1 MVREITKDELKDMMD
16 SGESFVLVNV
26 LDPDS
31 FENEHICGSI
41 NIPASTIARD
51 ALEVLNKDDTVILHC
66 SGPECTASK
75 IAAEK
80 LDTLGFSDVWR
91 FKGGIEEWKGSGYCV
106 EGLAYRGKAA

>member
-1 MVREITKDELKDMMD
+1 MVRDITRDELKGMMD
-16 SGESFVLVNV
+16 GGESFVLVNV
-26 LDPDS
+26 LDPAD

-51 ALEVLNKDDTVILHC
+51 ALEMLNKDDTIIVYC
-66 SGPECTASK
+66 SGPKCVASS

-91 FKGGIEEWKGSGYCV
+91 YEGGLQEWKDSGYCV
-106 EGLAYRGKAA
+106 EGLAYKGKIA